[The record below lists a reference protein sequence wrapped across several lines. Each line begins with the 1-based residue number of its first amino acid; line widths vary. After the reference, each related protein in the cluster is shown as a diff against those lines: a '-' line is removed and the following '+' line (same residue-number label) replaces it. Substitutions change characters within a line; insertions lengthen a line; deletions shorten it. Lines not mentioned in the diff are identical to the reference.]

1 MNSFLDW
8 ARALSPPAAAG
19 WLFAANAGTMAVAL
33 LAGYLASALW
43 FAGRRVTPPPD
54 PLSAREVGYAA
65 AGLVV
70 NWAVTVVAWFLWRE
84 GIVVLRRDTGW
95 RAWLDAPLLVLVMDG
110 AMYVLHRVVH
120 WRWFYPI
127 HRLHHEYDR
136 PRPLS
141 LFVLH
146 PLETLAFGVLW
157 ILVITAHA
165 WSWLGLSVYLAVNL
179 GMGMLGHLGVE
190 PLPAWFDR
198 VPLLRQLGTS
208 TFHAQH
214 HQDVHHNFGFYTL
227 VWDRLFG
234 TLLPGYDAR
243 FGRAWDAPGGAAAV
257 PDSTEPIPG
266 RTTA

>member
-1 MNSFLDW
+1 MTSLNAFLDW
-8 ARALSPPAAAG
+8 AQALSPLAAAG
-19 WLFAANAGTMAVAL
+19 WLFLANLGTML
-33 LAGYLASALW
+33 LAVLAGHVLCALW
-43 FAGRRVTPPPD
+43 FPDRRVTSDPD
-54 PLSAREVGYAA
+54 PLTAKEVAYAA

-70 NWAVTVVAWFLWRE
+70 NWGVTVVAWYLWRE
-84 GIVVLRRDTGW
+84 GVVVLRRDAGW
-95 RAWLDAPLLVLVMDG
+95 RAWLDAPILVLIMDA

-120 WRWFYPI
+120 WPWFYPI

-146 PLETLAFGVLW
+146 PLETLAFGGLW
-157 ILVITAHA
+157 LLVMSAHA
-165 WSWLGLSVYLAVNL
+165 WSVVGLSVYLATNL

-198 VPLLRQLGTS
+198 LPVLRHLGTS

-214 HQDVHHNFGFYTL
+214 HQDVRHNFGFYTL

-234 TLLPGYDAR
+234 TLLPDYDER
-243 FGRAWDAPGGAAAV
+243 FGRVLPPPEAPR
-257 PDSTEPIPG
+257 PQETTPR
-266 RTTA
+266 RTPA